1 VTGTIAVA
9 SREKGESLGWK
20 WLTIGG
26 AQRVE
31 LSSGSFTGMDAER
44 IRDPVA

>member
-26 AQRVE
+26 AQRVD
-31 LSSGSFTGMDAER
+31 GSFTGIDAER